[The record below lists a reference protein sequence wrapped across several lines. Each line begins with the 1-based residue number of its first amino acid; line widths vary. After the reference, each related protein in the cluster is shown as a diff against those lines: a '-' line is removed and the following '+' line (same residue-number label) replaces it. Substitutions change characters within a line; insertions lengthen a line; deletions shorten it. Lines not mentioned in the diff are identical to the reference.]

1 MFKIGV
7 IGPGAEWETRYRPA
21 LERLSGRLQ
30 VTAVYDAVANRGEQL
45 AAEMR
50 AAPVTGMR
58 ALLERPDVE
67 AVLIL
72 DRAWHGLWPVRFAV
86 EAGKPVYIAGSFDE
100 DLAALQ
106 DLQRD
111 AATRG
116 LVVMPEL
123 RLRATPAGMRLRELT
138 AARVGPI
145 ERLDVL
151 ADAAPEG
158 GERGWHVHLF
168 DWCCYVLQSAPVR
181 TEWVSGREGAG
192 GSFAR
197 IHFRRATAMGQPVTA
212 DVACVS
218 EPRAH
223 ELAREAATLPLVRAT
238 AVCVRGSV
246 RLVDRRNVIWS
257 AGGAETEETLNED
270 RSSVDALLDL
280 FARRVVGG
288 LVPVAD
294 VGDLCRA
301 VKMWDELCGGAT

>member
-1 MFKIGV
+1 
-7 IGPGAEWETRYRPA
+7 
-21 LERLSGRLQ
+21 
-30 VTAVYDAVANRGEQL
+30 
-45 AAEMR
+45 
-50 AAPVTGMR
+50 MR
-58 ALLERPDVE
+58 ALLERSDVA

-72 DRAWHGLWPVRFAV
+72 DSAWHGLWPVRFAV
-86 EAGKPVYIAGSFDE
+86 EAGKPAYVAAGFDE
-100 DLAALQ
+100 DLAVLKH
-106 DLQRD
+106 LQRE
-111 AATRG
+111 AAARD

-158 GERGWHVHLF
+158 SERGWHVHLF

-181 TEWVSGREGAG
+181 TEWVSAGEGAG
-192 GSFAR
+192 GGFAR
-197 IHFRRATAMGQPVTA
+197 IHFRRATAAGQPVTS
-212 DVACVS
+212 DVACVP
-218 EPRAH
+218 EPPAP
-223 ELAREAATLPLVRAT
+223 EAAREAATLPLVRAT
-238 AVCVRGSV
+238 AVCARGSV
-246 RLVDRRNVIWS
+246 RLLDRRNVIWS

-294 VGDLCRA
+294 VGDVCRA
-301 VKMWDELCGGAT
+301 MSMWEELRGAAM